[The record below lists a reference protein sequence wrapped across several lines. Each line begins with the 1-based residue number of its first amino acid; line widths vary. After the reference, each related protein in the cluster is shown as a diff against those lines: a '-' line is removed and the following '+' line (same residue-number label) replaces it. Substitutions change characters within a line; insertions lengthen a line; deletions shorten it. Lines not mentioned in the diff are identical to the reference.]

1 VGGETRRKFSEIMS
15 LDNLRELC
23 GTLDPTFTIVEGG
36 ERIARGHTNGP
47 IRVVLPDN
55 YLDDL
60 DDMTVPDDG
69 HVMQLSGG

>member
-1 VGGETRRKFSEIMS
+1 MS
-15 LDNLRELC
+15 GLRGSIRIQLCSALDR
-23 GTLDPTFTIVEGG
+23 TLTIVEGG

-47 IRVVLPDN
+47 IRVVLPDG

>member
-1 VGGETRRKFSEIMS
+1 
-15 LDNLRELC
+15 
-23 GTLDPTFTIVEGG
+23 
-36 ERIARGHTNGP
+36 
-47 IRVVLPDN
+47 VVLPDN

>member
-1 VGGETRRKFSEIMS
+1 
-15 LDNLRELC
+15 
-23 GTLDPTFTIVEGG
+23 
-36 ERIARGHTNGP
+36 
-47 IRVVLPDN
+47 VLPDG